1 MSDTAK
7 VKAINHDT
15 LSLGTSYREI
25 VDSLTQGVIIYN
37 SESEIVY
44 ANRSASEI
52 LGLEHDEMFGCR
64 LSDLI
69 SLVNDDSSP
78 ISSGDFPNVLTLR
91 TGNSIHMKTV
101 GIDIAGKGRRWVI
114 LHTKRLAFDDGSMG
128 VSSSFIDISEYRRS
142 NLAASLF
149 VALNNSVVHT
159 TDEASLLQNMCDSVV
174 KVGGYA
180 LALVGFGENDR
191 ERNIG
196 VAYASGVTDYLYEGM
211 FSWSDSKS
219 TGRGPA
225 GMALRTGE
233 VQVANDLSSHPGY
246 EPWRKRAEKFGF
258 GSSISLVFKIGAQSA
273 VLAVYARDKF
283 AFDDSAVRLLKEIAS
298 EFGLGVAH
306 VRTVQQ
312 LAASLDGTLAALSRL
327 AEGRDPYTAGH
338 QTRVA
343 SLGAAIAAHLNLD
356 SETVDLVRKSG
367 QVHDIGKVAIPIE
380 ILTRP
385 GQLSSLEFE
394 MIKSHTLV
402 GADILTQ
409 ASLPWP
415 IAEVALQHHERWDG
429 SGYPNGLKGSD
440 ICFPARIIAVA
451 DLVEAMSQH
460 RPYRPARGL
469 DETLAHISAEAGNLF
484 DAAVVDACLGVF
496 RNGYAFESSTWTV
509 RNRYG

>member
-1 MSDTAK
+1 MSDDDHLNA
-7 VKAINHDT
+7 DSYGP
-15 LSLGTSYREI
+15 LSLGTSYRQI
-25 VDSLTQGVIIYN
+25 VDSLTQGVVIYN
-37 SESEIVY
+37 SLGEIVY
-44 ANRSASEI
+44 ANKSASEI
-52 LGLEHDEMFGCR
+52 LGLKHSEMFGNR
-64 LSDLI
+64 MSDLI
-69 SLVNDDSSP
+69 SLIDEDYRPVEAD
-78 ISSGDFPNVLTLR
+78 DFPNAHTLR
-91 TGNSIHMKTV
+91 TGNAIYMKAFGV
-101 GIDIAGKGRRWVI
+101 DIAGKSRRWII
-114 LHTKRLAFDDGSMG
+114 LHTKRFVFEDGSLG

-159 TDEASLLQNMCDSVV
+159 TDEAALLQNMCDSVV
-174 KVGGYA
+174 KIGGYG
-180 LALVGFGENDR
+180 LALIGFGENDPGR
-191 ERNIG
+191 SIS
-196 VAYASGVTDYLYEGM
+196 VAYASGATDYVYDGM
-211 FSWSDSKS
+211 FSWSDSNS

-233 VQVANDLSSHPGY
+233 VQVANDLSTQPGY
-246 EPWRKRAEKFGF
+246 EPWRERAEKFGF
-258 GSSISLVFKIGAQSA
+258 GSSISLLFKIGTQPA

-283 AFDDSAVRLLKEIAS
+283 AFDESAVNLLKEIAS

-306 VRTVQQ
+306 VRTVKQ

-343 SLGAAIAAHLNLD
+343 SLGAAIATHLNLD
-356 SETVDLVRKSG
+356 KETVDLIRKSG

-385 GQLSSLEFE
+385 GQLTPLEFE

-402 GADILTQ
+402 GGDILAQ

-415 IAEVALQHHERWDG
+415 IAEVALQHHERLDG
-429 SGYPNGLKGSD
+429 SGYPKGLKGSE
-440 ICFPARIIAVA
+440 ICLPARIIAVA

-484 DAAVVDACLGVF
+484 DAAVVGACLEVF
-496 RNGYAFESSTWTV
+496 RMGYAFGSSTWTV
-509 RNRYG
+509 SSRYI